1 MANIKLTEAQRKRLE
16 QEAKKRGYPP
26 GQFLDLVAKGV
37 RIVADP
43 IPPIGWLFKKK
54 KKK

>member
-1 MANIKLTEAQRKRLE
+1 MANIKLSEAQRKRLE
-16 QEAKKRGYPP
+16 QEAKKRGYAP

-43 IPPIGWLFKKK
+43 ITPVRWLFKKK
-54 KKK
+54 KK